1 MNFTITVENDNCVND
16 MGTIVSA
23 TVYLLFISLPIYLIS
38 LSFYSN
44 QVSVRVYLLF
54 IYLFIICQKVDN
66 RISFLRI
73 NKLYCVVLF
82 CTVLYCIVL
91 YCTVLLKR

>member
-16 MGTIVSA
+16 MGTIMST

-54 IYLFIICQKVDN
+54 IYLFIICQ
-66 RISFLRI
+66 R
-73 NKLYCVVLF
+73 
-82 CTVLYCIVL
+82 
-91 YCTVLLKR
+91 